1 VKTGVQETN
10 NWWKELDSG
19 FRRNDGKNHFLTF
32 YEFIKIAKWKMQIL
46 GENLSHFEIN
56 DLVESKTSPSRLGV
70 TGGDEPCTIWYRVKG
85 RGINNFWKF
94 PDSSPS
100 SLPCGVLKL
109 TPVKG
114 EGVFLTFYDF
124 IEFAF

>member
-19 FRRNDGKNHFLTF
+19 FRRNDGENHFLTF

-70 TGGDEPCTIWYRVKG
+70 TGGDE
-85 RGINNFWKF
+85 
-94 PDSSPS
+94 
-100 SLPCGVLKL
+100 
-109 TPVKG
+109 G
-114 EGVFLTFYDF
+114 EGDK
-124 IEFAF
+124 

>member
-1 VKTGVQETN
+1 MTKRDYDTVS
-10 NWWKELDSG
+10 L
-19 FRRNDGKNHFLTF
+19 
-32 YEFIKIAKWKMQIL
+32 A
-46 GENLSHFEIN
+46 
-56 DLVESKTSPSRLGV
+56 
-70 TGGDEPCTIWYRVKG
+70 GGDEPCTIWYRVKG

-109 TPVKG
+109 TRVKG